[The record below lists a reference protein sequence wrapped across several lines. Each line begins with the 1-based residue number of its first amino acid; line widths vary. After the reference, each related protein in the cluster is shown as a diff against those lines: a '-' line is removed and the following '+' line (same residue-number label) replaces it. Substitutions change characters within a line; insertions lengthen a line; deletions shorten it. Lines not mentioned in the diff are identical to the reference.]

1 MLTQA
6 TVEMI
11 LDSVSPQGKR
21 ITTMKLRYWRAIH
34 AETLTH
40 RAFSRNASSS
50 RAIPVA
56 KVIEQVRKDP
66 AGPLYWGTNKPGM
79 QAGPELIDEA
89 LKDAENL
96 WRISAQTAANVAEG
110 FVNNLNLHKQVANR
124 VLEPYQFI
132 TVLVTATEWEN
143 FFKLRIHP
151 AAQPEIKDLAE
162 KMKAAMDA
170 SVPTPLA
177 SGEWHLPYSH
187 DLDADLATKLKVSA
201 ARCARVSYNNF
212 DGDLSRLDEDIT
224 LHDRLVLATP
234 PHASPAEHQARPAT
248 LWGDE
253 GKQRNF
259 VGWCQYRAFV
269 ENGEFPPE
277 GVKVW

>member
-6 TVEMI
+6 SVEMI
-11 LDSVSPQGKR
+11 LDSVSPRGKR
-21 ITTMKLRYWRAIH
+21 ITTMKLRYWRAVH
-34 AETLTH
+34 SEFLTH
-40 RAFSRNASSS
+40 RVFSRNASSS

-56 KVIEQVRKDP
+56 KMIEQVRQDP

-79 QAGPELIDEA
+79 QAGPELEGEA

-110 FVNNLNLHKQVANR
+110 LMRDLNLHKQVANR

-143 FFKLRIHP
+143 FFSLRIHP
-151 AAQPEIKDLAE
+151 AAQPEIKDLAT
-162 KMKAAMDA
+162 KMRWAMDN
-170 SVPTPLA
+170 SEPTKLGV
-177 SGEWHLPYSH
+177 GEWHLPFANE
-187 DLDADLATKLKVSA
+187 LDADLATKLKVSA

-212 DGDLSRLDEDIT
+212 DGDLSRLDEDCA
-224 LHDRLVLATP
+224 LHDKLVLATP
-234 PHASPAEHQARPAT
+234 PHASPAEHQARPVN
-248 LWGDE
+248 LWGDGE
-253 GKQRNF
+253 KQRNF
-259 VGWCQYRAFV
+259 NGWCQYRAFV
-269 ENGEFPPE
+269 EAGEFPPE